1 MNFNKSKYLE
11 PSNYFI
17 QKQRT
22 TNKDYQTN
30 LEHMAKLNVQ
40 DDPDVIRNSGIICTI
55 GPACKSVATLH
66 KMISAGMNIA
76 RLNFSHGANEY
87 HSETIKLIREAVDT
101 FKPVYRPIAI
111 ALDTKGPEI
120 RTGLIHGSGTGE
132 IVLVKG
138 NRIKIVID
146 DQYSD
151 NCDENNLWVDY
162 KNIVKILS
170 VGSSVFVDDGLLNLV
185 VVEKGEDFLLCEIEN
200 GGSLGSKKGVNLPGA
215 NVDLPAVS
223 EKDKA
228 DLLFGVEHDVDI
240 VFASFIRNAQ
250 AITEIR
256 EILGEKGKNILII
269 SKIENL
275 EGVQRFDEILEVSDG
290 IMVAR
295 GDLGIEIPPEKVVMA
310 QKMMIGRCNR
320 AGKPVICATQMLES
334 MITKPIPT
342 KAEISD
348 VANAILDGADCVMLS
363 GETAKGLYPLE
374 AVMVMHSIC
383 REAENVI
390 FQSRF
395 MEAIKHT
402 IDGPT
407 DPTHSTAVAAVE
419 AAQRC
424 HASAIIVIT
433 TTGRSAHL
441 IAKYRP
447 TCPILTIT
455 RHPVTARQSH
465 LWRGLHPIYYTEKR
479 MDDWTEDMD
488 RRIHYSLEYASR
500 RAFLKVNDFVII
512 VTGWKAGVGSTN
524 TLRVIKIEENE
535 LQSGVR
541 QIVSVPTISTFED

>member
-1 MNFNKSKYLE
+1 
-11 PSNYFI
+11 
-17 QKQRT
+17 
-22 TNKDYQTN
+22 
-30 LEHMAKLNVQ
+30 
-40 DDPDVIRNSGIICTI
+40 
-55 GPACKSVATLH
+55 
-66 KMISAGMNIA
+66 
-76 RLNFSHGANEY
+76 
-87 HSETIKLIREAVDT
+87 
-101 FKPVYRPIAI
+101 
-111 ALDTKGPEI
+111 
-120 RTGLIHGSGTGE
+120 
-132 IVLVKG
+132 
-138 NRIKIVID
+138 
-146 DQYSD
+146 
-151 NCDENNLWVDY
+151 
-162 KNIVKILS
+162 
-170 VGSSVFVDDGLLNLV
+170 
-185 VVEKGEDFLLCEIEN
+185 
-200 GGSLGSKKGVNLPGA
+200 
-215 NVDLPAVS
+215 
-223 EKDKA
+223 
-228 DLLFGVEHDVDI
+228 
-240 VFASFIRNAQ
+240 
-250 AITEIR
+250 
-256 EILGEKGKNILII
+256 LGEKGKHILII

-275 EGVQRFDEILEVSDG
+275 EGVQRFDEILEASDG

-334 MITKPIPT
+334 MINKPIPT

-395 MEAIKHT
+395 MEALKHT
-402 IDGPT
+402 ISGPT

-465 LWRGLHPIYYTEKR
+465 LWRGLHPIYYREHR

-488 RRIHYSLEYASR
+488 RRIHYALKYATR
-500 RAFLKVNDFVII
+500 RGFLNVNDFVII

-541 QIVSVPTISTFED
+541 QIVSVPAISTFED